1 MSTSEQSVRS
11 AAVSHTIDVP
21 LLFAARTARLFAYGL
36 LSVVLVLFLA
46 SAGLSE
52 SQIGFLLTCTLLGDT
67 AVSLWITTSAD
78 RVGRKRMLLL
88 GAVLVI
94 VTGAVLASTRS
105 FIVLLMTCT
114 LGVLSPS
121 GNEVGPFLA
130 VEQAALSQA
139 VSDVR
144 RTSVFAWYAL
154 TASFATAA
162 GALVGGASAG
172 LLQHGG
178 WSEYASYRAIVIA
191 YAVLGF
197 ALLVLFTGLSSHVEA
212 PARSVPD
219 GERKPWFGVHRS
231 RKVVLRLSALFGLDA
246 FAGGFIVQ
254 SLLAYWLHLRF
265 GLAPGSLGA
274 VFFWANVL
282 AGLSA
287 LAAARIAARIGLIRT
302 MVFTHLPS
310 NVLLLF
316 VPLMPD
322 AFSAVALLLVRYS
335 ISQMDVPTRQS
346 YSMAVVV
353 PEERA
358 AAAGITGVT
367 RTVGSSLSPMLST
380 LFMTSAATMSLPLIL
395 AGGLKILYDLLLYR
409 SFIALRP
416 PEEEDR
422 SP

>member
-1 MSTSEQSVRS
+1 
-11 AAVSHTIDVP
+11 VSISQERPRFDGGPSFDVP
-21 LLFAARTARLFAYGL
+21 LLFAVRTVRLFAYGL

-46 SAGLSE
+46 SAGLSD
-52 SQIGFLLTCTLLGDT
+52 SQIGFLLTSTLLGDT

-88 GAVLVI
+88 GAVLVV

-105 FIVLLMTCT
+105 FIVLLMICT

-130 VEQAALSQA
+130 VEQAALSQT
-139 VSDVR
+139 VSDLR

-162 GALVGGASAG
+162 GALAGGTLAG
-172 LLQHGG
+172 VLQHNG
-178 WSEYASYRAIVIA
+178 WSEYASYRVIVIA
-191 YAVLGF
+191 YAVLGS
-197 ALLVLFTGLSSHVEA
+197 VLFILFGALSSRIEA
-212 PARSVPD
+212 PKRSATD
-219 GERKPWFGVHRS
+219 GELRAWFGVHRS
-231 RKVVLRLSALFGLDA
+231 RHVVLKLSALFGLDA

-265 GLAPGSLGA
+265 GLEPASLGA

-316 VPLMPD
+316 VPLMPS
-322 AFSAVALLLVRYS
+322 AFSAVALLLARYS

-358 AAAGITGVT
+358 AAAGVTGVT
-367 RTVGSSLSPMLST
+367 RTIGASLSPMLST
-380 LFMTSAATMSLPLIL
+380 LFMASAATMSLPLLL
-395 AGGLKILYDLLLYR
+395 AGGLKIVYDLLLYR
-409 SFIALRP
+409 SFITLRP
-416 PEEEDR
+416 PEEEGDR
-422 SP
+422 P